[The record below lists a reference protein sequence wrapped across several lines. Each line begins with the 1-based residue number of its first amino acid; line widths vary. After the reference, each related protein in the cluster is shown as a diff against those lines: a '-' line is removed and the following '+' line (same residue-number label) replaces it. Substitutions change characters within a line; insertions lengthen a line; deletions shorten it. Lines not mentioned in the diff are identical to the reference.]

1 MTTNDIFGGQYTSIT
16 PNVGSTTFN
25 PNAPLFGTTNS
36 ASTASTASSTNTA
49 STASTSTS
57 ATNTFKN
64 DASGLN
70 DLLNLGSQAV
80 QIGGSIKYQRQQS
93 GASANRQARIAQCGR
108 KPILG
113 RAKIQ
118 AYQKCIDD
126 ANKPLPSDVVGGNDN
141 KNLGGTSGSSMKF
154 VWIGLTI
161 AVVGGLGYMLYKK
174 MK

>member
-36 ASTASTASSTNTA
+36 ASTASTTNTA

-108 KPILG
+108 KPLLG
-113 RAKIQ
+113 KAKKE

-126 ANKPLPSDVVGGNDN
+126 ANKPLPTDLGGGNDN
-141 KNLGGTSGSSMKF
+141 KNLGGGEGSSMKF
-154 VWIGLTI
+154 VWIGLVI
-161 AVVGGLGYMLYKK
+161 AVAGGIGYMLYKK
-174 MK
+174 SK